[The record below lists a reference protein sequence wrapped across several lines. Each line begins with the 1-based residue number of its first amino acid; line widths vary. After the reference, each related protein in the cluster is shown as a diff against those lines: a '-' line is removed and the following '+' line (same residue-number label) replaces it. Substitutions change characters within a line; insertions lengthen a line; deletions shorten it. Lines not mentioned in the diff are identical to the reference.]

1 MEHKAGLQLMKN
13 TLLAQFLKKPM
24 TTGAVCASS
33 EELARML
40 VAGIGLDHS
49 SYVAELGPG
58 TGAVTGTILRSM
70 PEKSRF
76 FAVELNA
83 DVISAFREKFPEVT
97 VYNESAAN
105 LPELLSRENIAALD
119 AVISGLPWAIFP
131 DQLQDDILSAIVKS
145 LHPGGY
151 FTTFAYVQGVLL
163 PSGKRFRDRLSRIF
177 SNVEKSPV
185 VWKNFPPAFV
195 YRCQK

>member
-1 MEHKAGLQLMKN
+1 MKK

-24 TTGAVCASS
+24 TTGAVCPSS
-33 EELARML
+33 QGLARML
-40 VAGIGLDHS
+40 VAGIGLEHS

-83 DVISAFREKFPEVT
+83 EIISAFHEKFPDVT

-105 LPELLSRENIAALD
+105 LPDLLCRENITALD

-163 PSGKRFRDRLSRIF
+163 PSGKHFRDRLRRVF
-177 SNVEKSPV
+177 QKVEKSPV

>member
-1 MEHKAGLQLMKN
+1 MELKSGLQLMKN

>member
-1 MEHKAGLQLMKN
+1 MKK
-13 TLLAQFLKKPM
+13 TLLAQFLKRPM

-33 EELARML
+33 QWLARML
-40 VAGIGLDHS
+40 VADIGMEHS
-49 SYVAELGPG
+49 DYVAELGPG
-58 TGAVTGTILRSM
+58 TGAVTGTILSTM
-70 PEKSRF
+70 PGKSRF

-83 DVISAFREKFPEVT
+83 DVISAFREKFPDVT
-97 VYNESAAN
+97 VYNDSAAN
-105 LPELLSRENIAALD
+105 LPDLLCRENIAALD

-131 DQLQDDILSAIVKS
+131 DQLQDDILSAILKS

-151 FTTFAYVQGVLL
+151 FTTFAYIQSVLL
-163 PSGKRFRDRLSRIF
+163 PSGKHFRDRLDRVF
-177 SNVEKSPV
+177 SKVEKSPV

>member
-1 MEHKAGLQLMKN
+1 MKN

-24 TTGAVCASS
+24 TTGAVCSS
-33 EELARML
+33 SPGLARML
-40 VAGIGLDHS
+40 VAGIGLERS

-83 DVISAFREKFPEVT
+83 DVISAFHEIFPDVT
-97 VYNESAAN
+97 VYNDSAAN
-105 LPELLSRENIAALD
+105 LPELLRKENIAALD

-131 DQLQDDILSAIVKS
+131 DKLQDDILTAILES
-145 LHPGGY
+145 LKPGGY
-151 FTTFAYVQGVLL
+151 FTTFAYIQGVLL
-163 PSGKRFRDRLSRIF
+163 PSGKRFRKHLSRIF
-177 SNVEKSPV
+177 TKVEKSPV